1 MSGCSVQNLQKLQSI
16 QPVSGTEVRWINIS
30 LIVGRTLTV
39 LSAIVRIPS
48 ICSKSGQNLTSPL
61 CLLPSVQPQCF
72 YQKVVWQKL
81 AWNLGC
87 LRSTCFPWGSLMDK
101 EVQSQQNLTALQLPA
116 LQVWMHI
123 TYSWINTLLK
133 LRLSQQSCQCFNETQ
148 YLNEYSLRWRMEKLI
163 AVLYDKS
170 HFQGSLH

>member
-1 MSGCSVQNLQKLQSI
+1 MSGHSIQNLLKLQSI
-16 QPVSGTEVRWINIS
+16 QQPVAGAEVRWINIS
-30 LIVGRTLTV
+30 LTVSRTTLTV
-39 LSAIVRIPS
+39 LSAIVTIPS

-81 AWNLGC
+81 AWNSGC

-116 LQVWMHI
+116 LQVWMRI

-133 LRLSQQSCQCFNETQ
+133 LWLSQQSCQFFNETQ
-148 YLNEYSLRWRMEKLI
+148 YLNEYSLRWRMEKQ
-163 AVLYDKS
+163 AS
-170 HFQGSLH
+170 FSR